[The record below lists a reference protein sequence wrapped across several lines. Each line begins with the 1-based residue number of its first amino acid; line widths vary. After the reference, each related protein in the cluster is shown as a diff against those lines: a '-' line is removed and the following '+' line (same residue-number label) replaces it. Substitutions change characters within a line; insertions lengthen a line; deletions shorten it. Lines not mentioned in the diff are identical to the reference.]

1 MVTQM
6 VTNSKKSIIF
16 ATRTLIRTV
25 MIVVSTRDFR
35 TNQTKYL
42 KKASSGEHV
51 ILKSRTGSFK
61 IIPISTDDI
70 VSNKRDLAT
79 ELRGA
84 LQEVKDHL
92 EGKKQLQSLDS
103 LLDEL

>member
-1 MVTQM
+1 MTEY
-6 VTNSKKSIIF
+6 KKQDII
-16 ATRTLIRTV
+16 
-25 MIVVSTRDFR
+25 
-35 TNQTKYL
+35 
-42 KKASSGEHV
+42 E
-51 ILKSRTGSFK
+51 
-61 IIPISTDDI
+61 
-70 VSNKRDLAT
+70 